1 MEVFN
6 TIIEQYCQV
15 DTEEAGALWMR
26 TLAVRGC
33 INPNDLVEVIGRMGV
48 NRNQLL
54 FEQYTGNTVGEGGT
68 VFRVFESWQ
77 EVAQAA
83 GVPEALR
90 AQVDQLVSRMLQ

>member
-6 TIIEQYCQV
+6 SIIEQYCQV

-33 INPNDLVEVIGRMGV
+33 INPNDLVEVIGRVGV

-54 FEQYTGNTVGEGGT
+54 LEQYTGNTVGEGGAI
-68 VFRVFESWQ
+68 VRAFESWQ

>member
-26 TLAVRGC
+26 TLSVRGC
-33 INPNDLVEVIGRMGV
+33 INPGDLVEVIGRMGV

-54 FEQYTGNTVGEGGT
+54 LEQYTGNTVGEGGA
-68 VFRVFESWQ
+68 VVRVFESWQ
-77 EVAQAA
+77 EVAISA

-90 AQVDQLVSRMLQ
+90 VQVHQLVSRMLQ